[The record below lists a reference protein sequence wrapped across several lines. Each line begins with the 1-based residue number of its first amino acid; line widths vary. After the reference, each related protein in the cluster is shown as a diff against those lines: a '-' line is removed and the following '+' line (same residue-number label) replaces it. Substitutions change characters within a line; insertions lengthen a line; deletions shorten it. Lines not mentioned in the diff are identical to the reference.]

1 MEVTLLE
8 KERDLL
14 LDLQVQN
21 LDNFVTKKN
30 SLKGTVNLITDY
42 PVING
47 LVDRLSHQYYFH
59 TGLQYE
65 VRLHKYVD
73 NINIPEHVDKTLFS
87 LVYQYNNIPGFQYF
101 CDNKWINFDYNPDK
115 ILFCFDVKSKHYDY
129 EPVPHRFNNDDEIL
143 RYSLTIHVDDLDI
156 R

>member
-8 KERDLL
+8 KERDQL
-14 LDLQVQN
+14 LDLQRN
-21 LDNFVTKKN
+21 NIDFPKLKKD
-30 SLKGTVNLITDY
+30 SFKQTIELGPACTS
-42 PVING
+42 
-47 LVDRLSHQYYFH
+47 LVDRLSNQYYGK
-59 TGLQYE
+59 TGLSHA
-65 VRLHKYVD
+65 VRLNKYID

-101 CDNKWINFDYNPDK
+101 CEKWIDFDYDCDK
-115 ILFCFDVKSKHYDY
+115 VLLCFDEKSKHYHY
-129 EPVPHRFNNDDEIL
+129 EPVPHRFHNDDEIL

>member
-8 KERDLL
+8 KERDQL
-14 LDLQVQN
+14 LDLQRN
-21 LDNFVTKKN
+21 NIDFPKLKKD
-30 SLKGTVNLITDY
+30 SFKQTIELG
-42 PVING
+42 PACAS
-47 LVDRLSHQYYFH
+47 LVDRLSNQYYGK
-59 TGLQYE
+59 TGLSHA
-65 VRLHKYVD
+65 VRLNKYID

-101 CDNKWINFDYNPDK
+101 CEKWIDFDYDCDK
-115 ILFCFDVKSKHYDY
+115 VLLCFDEKSKHYNY
-129 EPVPHRFNNDDEIL
+129 EPVPHRFLNDDEIL

>member
-14 LDLQVQN
+14 LDLQAEN
-21 LDNFVTKKN
+21 IENFVTKKN
-30 SLKGTVNLITDY
+30 SFKKTVELG
-42 PVING
+42 PVCG
-47 LVDRLSHQYYFH
+47 SLVDRISTQYYNK
-59 TGLQYE
+59 TGLPHS
-65 VRLHKYVD
+65 VRLHKYIDDV
-73 NINIPEHVDKTLFS
+73 NIPEHVDKTLFS

-101 CDNKWINFDYNPDK
+101 CEKWNDFDYDCDK
-115 ILFCFDVKSKHYDY
+115 VLLCFDEKSKHYDY
-129 EPVPHRFNNDDEIL
+129 EPVPHRFHNDDVIL